1 MLVSEII
8 KDLSSDF
15 IEFHHYMNSF
25 GILIYSDNQE
35 INIKASSI
43 NYIQFHIADIH
54 SCNDLIQN
62 VKTYLSSNNLNRND
76 ILSKNKLSFKK
87 AFTSIGRLS
96 IITDSYLYELE
107 DISYTDITNPVSF
120 LILKNN
126 LSDLITKSTKFNSL
140 YVVKKIKL
148 LSNKVLE
155 IQNQIDSII
164 KKEYKHLNSNEN
176 DKLKTFISLDFYA
189 NSDIITINYP
199 ENRRLVGNID
209 SVMELIRLKST
220 LQETK
225 NEKLKLEIE
234 STEIFKK
241 INKLYDK
248 ALLIEKN
255 KNYVFTDFDIDICK
269 LTENDHLRFSPIK
282 LIKLQIN
289 YKSFLEYLKDLGFTI
304 AFYDVDCFKGN
315 NKTDIISKCIF
326 RWELSINSINKV
338 CIESLV
344 NLSNIEDTN
353 SYENLINL
361 CISHLEFINKL
372 KFIRSSNYLKNN
384 PIEQIFNKYSNKLI
398 NQIQLYKFSVHI
410 KNIVFNEEEIN
421 KLNEIQLKLEKR
433 AWFKVPKYDYEFLL

>member
-1 MLVSEII
+1 
-8 KDLSSDF
+8 
-15 IEFHHYMNSF
+15 
-25 GILIYSDNQE
+25 
-35 INIKASSI
+35 
-43 NYIQFHIADIH
+43 
-54 SCNDLIQN
+54 
-62 VKTYLSSNNLNRND
+62 
-76 ILSKNKLSFKK
+76 
-87 AFTSIGRLS
+87 
-96 IITDSYLYELE
+96 
-107 DISYTDITNPVSF
+107 
-120 LILKNN
+120 
-126 LSDLITKSTKFNSL
+126 
-140 YVVKKIKL
+140 
-148 LSNKVLE
+148 
-155 IQNQIDSII
+155 
-164 KKEYKHLNSNEN
+164 
-176 DKLKTFISLDFYA
+176 
-189 NSDIITINYP
+189 
-199 ENRRLVGNID
+199 
-209 SVMELIRLKST
+209 MELIRLKST

-315 NKTDIISKCIF
+315 NKPDIISKCIF

-433 AWFKVPKYDYEFLL
+433 AWFKVPNVIHRIGRKRSNFPDDDESMIMNSFYNGTSENFGF